1 MINVLRNS
9 WSRHLSMTYN
19 QKYEYV
25 LRVTWVGYEFFG
37 TLALGIYLIQ
47 VPNVVLF
54 YYLLHKMFPKGE
66 TLEELYLAIVILAF
80 EGFPQFMIL
89 GLTMVHWHAPF
100 RSEALELFRET
111 RNLNI
116 FPS

>member
-1 MINVLRNS
+1 MVSPPLHDVQPEVRVCPACHLGRIRIL
-9 WSRHLSMTYN
+9 WDSRTGHLSHSGAECCLV
-19 QKYEYV
+19 Q
-25 LRVTWVGYEFFG
+25 LD
-37 TLALGIYLIQ
+37 
-47 VPNVVLF
+47 
-54 YYLLHKMFPKGE
+54 KMFPKGE

-111 RNLNI
+111 ENLNI
-116 FPS
+116 F

>member
-1 MINVLRNS
+1 
-9 WSRHLSMTYN
+9 
-19 QKYEYV
+19 
-25 LRVTWVGYEFFG
+25 
-37 TLALGIYLIQ
+37 
-47 VPNVVLF
+47 
-54 YYLLHKMFPKGE
+54 MFPKGE

-116 FPS
+116 F